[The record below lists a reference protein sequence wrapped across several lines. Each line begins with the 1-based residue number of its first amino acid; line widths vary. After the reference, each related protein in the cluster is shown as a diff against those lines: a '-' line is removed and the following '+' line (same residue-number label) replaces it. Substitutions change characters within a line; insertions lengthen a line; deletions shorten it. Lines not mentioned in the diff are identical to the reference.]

1 MFQLI
6 LEFFLS
12 KYILNNPPYSILPKN
27 LNLRI
32 INYCVFIHYTYFL
45 IKIVLAL
52 KTLIKQSKE
61 LKFQKFCFLFLSL
74 IVFDKRSMLSEKITR
89 YLINIPQINIPKKIE
104 KHYFRL
110 KFYNSFLQF
119 FQKSFR
125 EY

>member
-27 LNLRI
+27 LNLQ
-32 INYCVFIHYTYFL
+32 INYRVFIHYTCFL

-74 IVFDKRSMLSEKITR
+74 IVFDKRSMLSAEACILNDIRRK
-89 YLINIPQINIPKKIE
+89 N
-104 KHYFRL
+104 
-110 KFYNSFLQF
+110 NSLLN
-119 FQKSFR
+119 
-125 EY
+125 